1 MLDDK
6 TITMDLLTAA
16 KEEVSTYAR
25 ACNETASPQLR
36 SVLAKQL
43 QMAQEAQERVFN
55 FAKKAGYY
63 DPYAAPEQMLSN
75 DMQQANKIL
84 QQMTGLK

>member
-16 KEEVSTYAR
+16 KEEVNAYAR
-25 ACNETASPQLR
+25 ACNETASPELR
-36 SVLAKQL
+36 DILAKQL
-43 QMAQEAQERVFN
+43 QMAQKAQERIFN

-63 DPYAAPEQMLSN
+63 DPYAAPEQMLSS
-75 DMQQANKIL
+75 DMQQANKII
-84 QQMTGLK
+84 QQITWLK